1 RGEGLH
7 MALAPRELIAKLK
20 SEDASGL
27 ADHAAD
33 GEPGGNLPRSFAA
46 IPALASLASI
56 VTSLQGDPLPQLRAE
71 PEVGLPRH
79 ALPAPPLLPASEA
92 SGTPRGDEPRP
103 SQSAAAGPVSDG
115 HKGVVRRK
123 GYAAGLGLNHWACS
137 RCWRS
142 LVARVGRPIPQV

>member
-1 RGEGLH
+1 
-7 MALAPRELIAKLK
+7 MALSPRELIAKLK
-20 SEDASGL
+20 SEDAIGL

-115 HKGVVRRK
+115 HSGLVRRK
-123 GYAAGLGLNHWACS
+123 VYAAGLGLIIGLV
-137 RCWRS
+137 
-142 LVARVGRPIPQV
+142 LVAGGL